1 MNIMEKIEELV
12 GKITSNKNLLSKFEK
27 NPVAVVEELIGID
40 LPDDTINK
48 LVEGVKAK
56 ISLDKAGDVLQSL
69 GGLFGKK

>member
-1 MNIMEKIEELV
+1 MNIKEKIEELV

-56 ISLDKAGDVLQSL
+56 ISLNKAGDVLQSL

>member
-1 MNIMEKIEELV
+1 MNIKEKIEELV

-27 NPVAVVEELIGID
+27 NPVAVVEELIGSD